1 MRTQAAPPQP
11 DFTGVSLTGH
21 VSRIVRRGESAWEMI
36 VILDGI
42 VNVSAAESDA
52 EVREFLKQDDDQARE
67 YGERKY

>member
-1 MRTQAAPPQP
+1 
-11 DFTGVSLTGH
+11 
-21 VSRIVRRGESAWEMI
+21 MI